1 MTDHQICLMS
11 EHDIKSIDWQTLNEE
26 NDDESDDNDEKG
38 GVCYDFEVKKGKSKK
53 RISKFSLDLK

>member
-1 MTDHQICLMS
+1 LIS